1 MPLLAYVA
9 GGVSILAGGLVAA
22 AYALSPTDQPAVAGA
37 QSYASYTAT
46 TLPAG
51 DGARPVRIIS
61 MTAEPAIISFDKSAW
76 HRYVSTPRSVV
87 STTKTSTTGSDR
99 SSRTSRVRSEQG
111 DERER
116 RSGNG
121 RERGART
128 YAVRRE
134 GAFGD
139 APPSRDV
146 VVRSFGA
153 W

>member
-37 QSYASYTAT
+37 QSYASYTVT

-51 DGARPVRIIS
+51 DGARPVRIIP
-61 MTAEPAIISFDKSAW
+61 MTAEPAITSFDKSAW

-87 STTKTSTTGSDR
+87 STTP
-99 SSRTSRVRSEQG
+99 RTSRVRSEQG

-116 RSGNG
+116 RSGHS